1 MRLGTRVGKH
11 AFVSTSNS
19 EVIGL
24 VFVVMFFAT
33 MLKGAFY
40 FMYLLAL
47 GVYYFVKYTI
57 IGSYWFT
64 KTLIKFSMWLAKV
77 IKEVIEYIKDKKEGK

>member
-1 MRLGTRVGKH
+1 METLFNKGENKMRLGTKVGKH

-24 VFVVMFFAT
+24 AFVAMFFVT

-47 GVYYFVKYTI
+47 GASKYM
-57 IGSYWFT
+57 
-64 KTLIKFSMWLAKV
+64 K
-77 IKEVIEYIKDKKEGK
+77 